1 MNYCIVDENGII
13 TNIIICED
21 DETAKGLG
29 AVAGYPSATIG
40 SKYDPYNY
48 YALQELRQKVADQEE
63 LIELLTGTV

>member
-1 MNYCIVDENGII
+1 MKYCIVENGIV
-13 TNIIICED
+13 TNIILCD
-21 DETAKGLG
+21 DEESANKLG
-29 AVAGYPSATIG
+29 AVSYYDGAKIG

>member
-1 MNYCIVDENGII
+1 MKYCIVENGIV
-13 TNIIICED
+13 TNIILCD
-21 DETAKGLG
+21 DEESAKKLG
-29 AVAGYPSATIG
+29 AVSYYDGAKIG

>member
-1 MNYCIVDENGII
+1 MKYCIVENGIV
-13 TNIIICED
+13 TNIILCD
-21 DETAKGLG
+21 DEESANKLG
-29 AVAGYPSATIG
+29 AVSYYGGAKIG

>member
-1 MNYCIVDENGII
+1 MKYCILENGIV
-13 TNIIICED
+13 TNIILCD
-21 DETAKGLG
+21 DEESANKLG
-29 AVAGYPSATIG
+29 AVTYYDGAKIG

>member
-1 MNYCIVDENGII
+1 MKYCIVENGIV
-13 TNIIICED
+13 TNIILCD
-21 DETAKGLG
+21 DEESANKLG
-29 AVAGYPSATIG
+29 AVSYYDGAKID

>member
-1 MNYCIVDENGII
+1 MKYCIVENGIV
-13 TNIIICED
+13 TNIILCD
-21 DETAKGLG
+21 DEESANKLGVVSYYDGAK
-29 AVAGYPSATIG
+29 IG